1 MTVTEI
7 YNDEAANDAVR
18 GDARLASDLI
28 CLAATPVFAVMALAT
43 GFGGAMP
50 DMEMTSPLTGMAAM
64 YGLMSVFHA
73 APWLRL
79 IARRR
84 DSSLHS

>member
-1 MTVTEI
+1 MTATEI
-7 YNDEAANDAVR
+7 YKDETASDAVC
-18 GDARLASDLI
+18 GDARMASDLI
-28 CLAATPVFAVMALAT
+28 CLAAAPVFAVMALAT

-50 DMEMTSPLTGMAAM
+50 DMEMASPLNGMAAM

-84 DSSLHS
+84 NSSPHS

>member
-1 MTVTEI
+1 MTATEI
-7 YNDEAANDAVR
+7 YNDDTAG

-43 GFGGAMP
+43 GFGGTMP
-50 DMEMTSPLTGMAAM
+50 DMEMTSPMTGMAAM

-73 APWLRL
+73 APWLKL

-84 DSSLHS
+84 NSQKISHS